1 MFIPIMASRLMLS
14 LKKAADGPYT
24 AMHTEDP
31 SGVATDV
38 LFAQRY
44 HATMEYAM
52 EARLSSRR
60 GDREQTID
68 LELENLSS

>member
-1 MFIPIMASRLMLS
+1 MLS

-31 SGVATDV
+31 SAVATDV
-38 LFAQRY
+38 LFAHRY
-44 HATMEYAM
+44 HHATMEYAM
-52 EARLSSRR
+52 EAGLSRR
-60 GDREQTID
+60 DREQTID

>member
-24 AMHTEDP
+24 AMHTEDDP
-31 SGVATDV
+31 SGAATDV

-44 HATMEYAM
+44 HATMEHAM
-52 EARLSSRR
+52 EAGRLSRR
-60 GDREQTID
+60 GDRDPQTID
-68 LELENLSS
+68 LELLE